1 MKVQMSSLVTE
12 LQRASQ
18 SESEPPAPRA
28 ARSSIEIASSAVP
41 SIRITCSSLGHCA
54 RTWRT
59 FSSCSSSSTMTATA
73 SEFSSTYWH
82 SSGEFVW

>member
-18 SESEPPAPRA
+18 SASEPPAPRSA
-28 ARSSIEIASSAVP
+28 TSSMEMASSAAP
-41 SIRITCSSLGHCA
+41 SIRITCLSFGHRSL
-54 RTWRT
+54 TWRT
-59 FSSCSSSSTMTATA
+59 FSSWSASSAITATA

-82 SSGEFVW
+82 SSGELVW